1 LGLQT
6 DFRFEVTLGTPTGLA
21 VSYVKN
27 LPDFGKIFSA
37 FKFFRH
43 RHRCYTAFAA
53 AATAATAA
61 SAATI
66 AKQHSIALPCF
77 YVEHMSLLFF
87 SVDFSSDAWRSLL
100 DGSAKRQKRPRKTR
114 VDFDRVDF
122 ARSQWQLM
130 VTSGAYKIATTK
142 AGRNF
147 RRKCRSPPE
156 LFDFIVEPALHRK
169 WFPVVNMGE

>member
-1 LGLQT
+1 M
-6 DFRFEVTLGTPTGLA
+6 
-21 VSYVKN
+21 S
-27 LPDFGKIFSA
+27 KIFPTSGRFLARLNFSA
-37 FKFFRH
+37 TA
-43 RHRCYTAFAA
+43 TAFAA
-53 AATAATAA
+53 ATTAATAA

-122 ARSQWQLM
+122 AQSQWQLM

-142 AGRNF
+142 AGRIF
-147 RRKCRSPPE
+147 RRTFRVPPE